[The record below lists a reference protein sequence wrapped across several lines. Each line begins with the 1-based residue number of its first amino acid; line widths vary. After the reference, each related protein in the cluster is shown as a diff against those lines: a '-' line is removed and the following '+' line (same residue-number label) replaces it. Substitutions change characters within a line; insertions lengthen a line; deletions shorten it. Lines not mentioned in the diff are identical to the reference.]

1 MHSQIP
7 QAYAGLIETAIIRDF
22 LIYAFDF
29 HPLFLVPVLHLKG
42 TERLHK
48 CPAIIIYQR
57 FSLFITAVDSSISAL
72 ALCKFCRR
80 FFVNFSWK
88 LRFKRLTHSLCK
100 LKRAKNYKKNEKKNL
115 NIATGNS
122 FFFGLIWQQQQL
134 SLLHINPVVC
144 FEVFL
149 LEFRVFNINQRMK
162 PYFFPLC
169 MRAAYVCKIILFF
182 IVLFSHG
189 NWAERPKIGLGY
201 CGLCFIHLYGQTENE
216 ATAANSDI
224 FSAVQ

>member
-29 HPLFLVPVLHLKG
+29 YPLFLVPVLHLKG

-57 FSLFITAVDSSISAL
+57 FSLFITAMDSSISAL

-144 FEVFL
+144 LKYFFWSFACLILTSGWSHIFFHCACE
-149 LEFRVFNINQRMK
+149 QRMFAK
-162 PYFFPLC
+162 
-169 MRAAYVCKIILFF
+169 
-182 IVLFSHG
+182 
-189 NWAERPKIGLGY
+189 
-201 CGLCFIHLYGQTENE
+201 
-216 ATAANSDI
+216 
-224 FSAVQ
+224 